1 MSLLAPL
8 GFIILI
14 LTLGFRY
21 NNWTLSFIIFLF
33 GSVFALLLGI
43 SNIEE
48 IKRNWNERRCDLDIM
63 VTAQLYKPE
72 DDGRTGG
79 EFAAENFNFCVKN
92 IIVSV
97 ITIAL
102 TPLFALVNQQLDV
115 TESINDVFNRLRV
128 VQANFLKG
136 FMSILDP
143 FFARFKTS
151 SAEFGV
157 TYQKLLSAMGRA
169 FGITQAILYI
179 GMSLVITIEN
189 FVQFVINVVLII
201 MYIILGLMILLWL
214 LILPVFGIIIFTC
227 QVIGNSP
234 FGYLSE
240 DVCGELCFDP
250 ATRIRLQSGKITT
263 LADVKVGDIL
273 EDGSI
278 IEGILVASGEQEPVL
293 VLDGIRVTG
302 AHLVWFD
309 EKEEWIAVANHP
321 SSILSFQKSSR
332 LICLRTNTRTIPIQ
346 GLSKEWNFRDWE
358 ELPSNLPSS
367 DTIWDFL
374 VSEILNKKPGT
385 QETPQEHPLLLQD
398 CQVMY
403 KTGEIRSI
411 AEVQIGDVVYS
422 SEGYTKVTGFYTGEA
437 FFEEGKS
444 FTDGVWLKDFLNQKW
459 THSSSDKKEKQLHKG
474 FHLTTESGC
483 FWIQTKDFSGFIR
496 DFTEV
501 GASNL
506 FLTYNYTRALL
517 KKSMNREE
525 SCVSGSLSQVLSS
538 CSQPIS

>member
-1 MSLLAPL
+1 MSVLAPL

-21 NNWTLSFIIFLF
+21 NNWTLSFMIFLL
-33 GSVFALLLGI
+33 GSVFALLLGV

-48 IKRNWNERRCDLDIM
+48 IKKNWNERRCDLDIM
-63 VTAQLYKPE
+63 VSAQLYKPE
-72 DDGRTGG
+72 DDVRTGS

-97 ITIAL
+97 ITLAL
-102 TPLFALVNQQLDV
+102 TPVFALVNQQLDV
-115 TESINDVFNRLRV
+115 TESINDIFNRMRV
-128 VQANFLKG
+128 MQANFLKG

-143 FFARFKTS
+143 IFARFKTS
-151 SAEFGV
+151 GAEFGI

-201 MYIILGLMILLWL
+201 MYIILGLMILLWI

-227 QVIGNSP
+227 QAIGNSP

-250 ATRIRLQSGKITT
+250 STRIRLQSGAIKT
-263 LADVKVGDIL
+263 LAECQVGDIL
-273 EDGSI
+273 EDGGKV
-278 IEGILVASGEQEPVL
+278 EGILVATGENEPVL

-302 AHLVWFD
+302 AHLVWSD
-309 EKEEWIAVANHP
+309 EKQEWLAVANHP
-321 SSILSFQKSSR
+321 SSVLSFQKSSR
-332 LICLRTNTRTIPIQ
+332 LICLRTSTRNIPLQ
-346 GLSKEWNFRDWE
+346 GLLKPWIFRDWE
-358 ELPSNLPSS
+358 ELPSNLPYS

-374 VSEILNKKPGT
+374 VSEILNQKPGA
-385 QETPQEHPLLLQD
+385 QKVPGEYPLLSQE

-403 KTGEIRSI
+403 KTGELRSI
-411 AEVQIGDVVYS
+411 AEAQIGDMLYT
-422 SEGYTKVTGFYTGEA
+422 SEGFTKVTGIYKGEA
-437 FFEEGKS
+437 LFERDTWL
-444 FTDGVWLKDFLNQKW
+444 TDGLWIKDLVGGTWK
-459 THSSSDKKEKQLHKG
+459 HPSSQNKEKLLQKG
-474 FHLTTESGC
+474 FHLTTESGS
-483 FWIQTKDFSGFIR
+483 FWVQTKDFSGFVR

-501 GASNL
+501 GANNL

-525 SCVSGSLSQVLSS
+525 SCVSDSLSQVLLSS
-538 CSQPIS
+538 SQLIS

>member
-1 MSLLAPL
+1 MSVLAPL
-8 GFIILI
+8 GFVILI

-21 NNWTLSFIIFLF
+21 NNWTLSFMIFLF
-33 GSVFALLLGI
+33 GGVFALLLGV

-48 IKRNWNERRCDLDIM
+48 IKKNWNERRCDLGIM
-63 VTAQLYKPE
+63 ITAQLYKPE
-72 DDGRTGG
+72 DDVRTGS

-97 ITIAL
+97 ITMAL
-102 TPLFALVNQQLDV
+102 TPIFALVNQQLDV

-128 VQANFLKG
+128 IQANFLKG

-143 FFARFKTS
+143 IFARFQTS
-151 SAEFGV
+151 GAQFGV

-201 MYIILGLMILLWL
+201 MYIILGLMILLWI
-214 LILPVFGIIIFTC
+214 LILPVFGLIIFTC

-250 ATRIRLQSGKITT
+250 QTHIRLQSGTVKT
-263 LADVKVGDIL
+263 LAECELGDIL
-273 EDGSI
+273 EDGSK
-278 IEGILVASGEQEPVL
+278 IEGILYASGEHEPVL

-302 AHLVWFD
+302 AHLVWY
-309 EKEEWIAVANHP
+309 EEGEEWIPVANHP
-321 SSILSFQKSSR
+321 SSSLSFHKSKE
-332 LICLRTNTRTIPIQ
+332 LVCLRTSSRNIPIQ
-346 GLSKEWNFRDWE
+346 GLRKQWLFRDWE
-358 ELPSNLPSS
+358 ELPSNIPIS
-367 DTIWDFL
+367 DTIWEQL
-374 VSEILNKKPGT
+374 VASILNKTPGMST
-385 QETPQEHPLLLQD
+385 VPQEHPLLNDECMVL
-398 CQVMY
+398 Y
-403 KTGEIRSI
+403 KTGEHRRIS
-411 AEVQIGDVVYS
+411 EVSIGDFIYS
-422 SEGYTKVTGFYTGEA
+422 AEGFTKVTGIYKGQAE
-437 FFEEGKS
+437 FEKTACM
-444 FTDGVWLKDFLNQKW
+444 TDGVWIKNLSGTSWKHPSLKNEQ
-459 THSSSDKKEKQLHKG
+459 SSLQKG

-483 FWIQTKDFSGFIR
+483 FWIQTNDFSGFVR

-525 SCVSGSLSQVLSS
+525 SCVSDSLSQVLSS

>member
-1 MSLLAPL
+1 MSVLAPL

-21 NNWTLSFIIFLF
+21 NNWTLSFMIFLLS
-33 GSVFALLLGI
+33 SVFAVLLGV

-48 IKRNWNERRCDLDIM
+48 IKKNWSERRCDLDVM
-63 VTAQLYKPE
+63 VTAQLYKPT
-72 DDGRTGG
+72 DDIRTGG

-92 IIVSV
+92 IVVSV

-102 TPLFALVNQQLDV
+102 TPVFALVNQQLDV
-115 TESINDVFNRLRV
+115 TESINDVFNRFRV
-128 VQANFLKG
+128 MQANFLKG

-143 FFARFKTS
+143 IFARFKTS
-151 SAEFGV
+151 GAEFGI

-179 GMSLVITIEN
+179 GMTLVITIEN

-201 MYIILGLMILLWL
+201 MYIILGLMILLWI

-227 QVIGNSP
+227 QAIGNSP

-250 ATRIRLQSGKITT
+250 STRIRLQTGETKP
-263 LADVKVGDIL
+263 LAECHVGDIL
-273 EDGSI
+273 EDGGK
-278 IEGILVASGEQEPVL
+278 IEGILIASGEHEPVF

-302 AHLVWFD
+302 AHLVWSG
-309 EKEEWIAVANHP
+309 EKEEWITVANHP
-321 SSILSFQKSSR
+321 SSVLSFQRSPR
-332 LICLRTNTRTIPIQ
+332 LICLRTSTRNIPLQ
-346 GLSKEWNFRDWE
+346 GLMNQWTFRDWE
-358 ELPSNLPSS
+358 ELPSNLPLS
-367 DTIWDFL
+367 DTIWEQL
-374 VSEILNKKPGT
+374 VSSILNAKPGS
-385 QETPQEHPLLLQD
+385 QGIPQEHPLLKHNCL
-398 CQVMY
+398 VMY
-403 KTGEIRSI
+403 KTGELRSVS
-411 AEVQIGDVVYS
+411 EVRIGDTIYS
-422 SEGYTKVTGFYTGEA
+422 SEGFTRVTGIYKGEA
-437 FFEEGKS
+437 EFGEGAS
-444 FTDGVWLKDFLNQKW
+444 MTDGIWLKEIIATSVGTSWKHPEHQAKA
-459 THSSSDKKEKQLHKG
+459 THLQPG

-483 FWIQTKDFSGFIR
+483 FWMQTNDFSGFVR

-525 SCVSGSLSQVLSS
+525 SCVSVSLSQVL
-538 CSQPIS
+538 

>member
-1 MSLLAPL
+1 
-8 GFIILI
+8 
-14 LTLGFRY
+14 
-21 NNWTLSFIIFLF
+21 
-33 GSVFALLLGI
+33 VFALLLGI

-48 IKRNWNERRCDLDIM
+48 IKKNWNERRCDLDIM
-63 VTAQLYKPE
+63 ITAQLYKPE
-72 DDGRTGG
+72 DDIRTGG

-102 TPLFALVNQQLDV
+102 TPIFALVNQQLDV

-250 ATRIRLQSGKITT
+250 TTRIRLQSGIVKT
-263 LADVKVGDIL
+263 LAELEIGDSL
-273 EDGSI
+273 EDGSVV
-278 IEGILVASGEQEPVL
+278 EGILVATGEQEPVL

-302 AHLVWFD
+302 AHLVWYD
-309 EKEEWIAVANHP
+309 EKQEWIAVANHP
-321 SSILSFQKSSR
+321 SSRLSFQKSSR
-332 LICLRTNTRTIPIQ
+332 LICLRTSTRTIPLQ
-346 GLSKEWNFRDWE
+346 GLSKEWKFRDWE

-367 DTIWDFL
+367 DTVWDFL
-374 VSEILNKKPGT
+374 VSEILNKKPGP
-385 QETPQEHPLLLQD
+385 QEIPQEHPLLSQD

-403 KTGEIRSI
+403 KTGEFRKI
-411 AEVQIGDVVYS
+411 AEVKIGDRIYC
-422 SEGYTKVTGFYTGEA
+422 SEGFTKVTGVYQGES

-444 FTDGVWLKDFLNQKW
+444 FTDGIWIKEPMNGTWKHQLSGKQ
-459 THSSSDKKEKQLHKG
+459 EKQKKRG

-483 FWIQTKDFSGFIR
+483 FWIQTKDFSGFVR

-525 SCVSGSLSQVLSS
+525 SCVSDSLSQVLSS